1 MAKLSLNLGEGDNI
15 RWPVAMEIFLIKFFD
30 LVIVHQKDT
39 YFPLLISQVF

>member
-1 MAKLSLNLGEGDNI
+1 MSELSLYLGERDNI
-15 RWPVAMEIFLIKFFD
+15 GWPVAMQIFLINSFD